1 MPSIKWHYLLL
12 SYFPLS
18 SSCAAD
24 MQCTDRGQSRE
35 AHQHI
40 YGSGRWGLMMM
51 TMELWSSH
59 WKIDWF
65 AGVSSTW
72 LESEFLLWAAV
83 KEKTLLL
90 TADDECCAVN
100 WLLAGMLMWLACKKT
115 DYRNCRDFYLL
126 KDLLSSSYCN
136 NRIPSR
142 NLAFLQVQ

>member
-18 SSCAAD
+18 RSCTAD
-24 MQCTDRGQSRE
+24 MHCTDKGQCRE

-40 YGSGRWGLMMM
+40 YSSGRWGLMMM

-65 AGVSSTW
+65 VGVSSTW

-83 KEKTLLL
+83 KTVGFV
-90 TADDECCAVN
+90 DQCCAVN
-100 WLLAGMLMWLACKKT
+100 CFLAGMLMWMPCKKT
-115 DYRNCRDFYLL
+115 DYRNCCDFYLL
-126 KDLLSSSYCN
+126 KDLLSSSYRN
-136 NRIPSR
+136 NWIPSR
-142 NLAFLQVQ
+142 DLAFLQVQ